1 MNEHAGFFEVAF
13 VYLAAAVISV
23 PLAKRMGLGS
33 VLGYLAA
40 GVAIGPFVLGL
51 VGGDREAGD
60 VMHVAEFGVVVML
73 FLIGLELNLPALW
86 RMRGSLL
93 GLGGLQVLGSGL
105 ALAGGA
111 CWWGLDWRQA
121 LATGFILAL
130 SSTAIVLQSL
140 REKSLHG
147 TAGGRHAF
155 ATLLFQDIAVI
166 PMLAVLPLL
175 AIRDAARH
183 TSTSALAGLP
193 GWLQVVAV
201 LGAVSGV
208 VVLGRWLVPHAF
220 RYIARSGLR
229 EIFTAAALLLVIALA
244 TLMSKVG
251 LSPALGAFLGGV
263 VLAGSS
269 YRHELEG
276 DLEPFKGILL
286 GLFFVSIGASMDLHL
301 MMSNPGRIALLVAG
315 LVLIKGAVL
324 AALSRAF
331 RFGPDTGAL
340 YTLALFQA
348 GEFAFVLLG
357 QARALDVLAGETV
370 AMLNAVVA
378 VSMALTPLAL
388 LVYQY
393 VLMPRF
399 RHGSEPGSRP
409 ADVVE
414 HRSPVIL
421 VGFGRFGNYVGRL
434 LRSQGLRPVIL
445 ETDAEHI
452 ELTRRLGFEV
462 HYGDATRL
470 ELLHAAGAAEAELMI
485 IAVDDEETIDRL
497 VAMATRHF
505 PQMKLVV
512 RATGMDHRMRLLN
525 AGVEHV
531 FHELAGSALDA
542 GARALRLL
550 GWPAYTAER
559 AARRFSRHDLE
570 SAAELAAVRHDES
583 AYVALVRERVAALE
597 SLFRSDPLHPDG
609 LDDHAWDRIPHKR
622 GAAKQKQAN
631 PTNPGP

>member
-1 MNEHAGFFEVAF
+1 MNEHHGFFEVAL

-23 PLAKRMGLGS
+23 PLAKRLGLGS

-40 GVAIGPFVLGL
+40 GVAIGPFALGL
-51 VGGDREAGD
+51 VGGDAQGGG

-111 CWWGLDWRQA
+111 AWWGLGWRQA
-121 LATGFILAL
+121 LATGFILSL

-140 REKSLHG
+140 REKSLQS
-147 TAGGRHAF
+147 TAGGHHAF
-155 ATLLFQDIAVI
+155 ATLLFQDLAVI

-175 AIRDAARH
+175 AGKEVAAH
-183 TSTSALAGLP
+183 VGSSALVGLP
-193 GWLQVVAV
+193 AWLQGLAV

-208 VVLGRWLVPHAF
+208 VVLGRWLMPYVF
-220 RYIARSGLR
+220 GYIARSGLR

-244 TLMSKVG
+244 TLMNQVG

-301 MMSNPGRIALLVAG
+301 IMANPGRIALLVAG
-315 LVLIKGAVL
+315 VVLIKATVL
-324 AALSRAF
+324 AGLSKSF
-331 RFGPDTGAL
+331 RFGADTGSL
-340 YTLALFQA
+340 YTLSLFQA

-357 QARALDVLAGETV
+357 QARALDVLASET
-370 AMLNAVVA
+370 AATLNAVVA

-388 LVYQY
+388 LVYQHW
-393 VLMPRF
+393 LMPRF
-399 RHGSEPGSRP
+399 QAGGATQTRP

-434 LRSQGLRPVIL
+434 LRSQGIRPVIL

-470 ELLHAAGAAEAELMI
+470 EVLHAAGAADAKLMI
-485 IAVDDEETIDRL
+485 IAADAEETIDRL
-497 VAMATRHF
+497 VAMARRHF
-505 PQMKLVV
+505 PQLQLVV
-512 RATGMDHRMRLLN
+512 RANGMDHRARLLN

-550 GWPAYTAER
+550 GLPAYTAER

-570 SAAELAAVRHDES
+570 TAAELAALSHDEP

-597 SLFRSDPLHPDG
+597 SLFRSDPIHPDG
-609 LDDHAWDRIPHKR
+609 LDDHAWDRVPRQR
-622 GAAKQKQAN
+622 GHERGN
-631 PTNPGP
+631 

>member
-1 MNEHAGFFEVAF
+1 MNEHPGFFEVAL

-23 PLAKRMGLGS
+23 PLAKRVGLGS

-40 GVAIGPFVLGL
+40 GVAIGPFALGL
-51 VGGDREAGD
+51 VGGDGQAGD
-60 VMHVAEFGVVVML
+60 LMHVAEFGVVVML

-93 GLGGLQVLGSGL
+93 GLGGLQVLASGL
-105 ALAGGA
+105 ALAGAALG
-111 CWWGLDWRQA
+111 WGLDWRQA
-121 LATGFILAL
+121 LAIGFILSL

-166 PMLAVLPLL
+166 PLLALLPLL
-175 AIRDAARH
+175 AAKDLADRAA
-183 TSTSALAGLP
+183 TSSLDRLP
-193 GWLQVVAV
+193 AWLQGLAV

-208 VVLGRWLVPHAF
+208 VVLGRWLVPHVF
-220 RYIARSGLR
+220 GYIARSGLR
-229 EIFTAAALLLVIALA
+229 EIFTAAALLLVIGLA
-244 TLMSKVG
+244 TLMTQVG

-263 VLAGSS
+263 VLAGSP

-301 MMSNPGRIALLVAG
+301 VMTNPWLIALLVAG

-324 AALSRAF
+324 AALSKVF
-331 RFGPDTGAL
+331 RFGADSGTL
-340 YTLALFQA
+340 YTLSLFQA

-357 QARALDVLAGETV
+357 QARALDVLAPETV
-370 AMLNAVVA
+370 ATLNAVVA
-378 VSMALTPLAL
+378 MSMALTPLAL
-388 LVYQY
+388 LIYHHLLQ
-393 VLMPRF
+393 PRLQAAAKA
-399 RHGSEPGSRP
+399 GTRP
-409 ADVVE
+409 ADVVV

-434 LRSQGLRPVIL
+434 LRSQGIRPVIL
-445 ETDAEHI
+445 ETDAEHV

-470 ELLHAAGAAEAELMI
+470 ELLHAAGAAEAKLMI

-497 VAMATRHF
+497 VAMAARHF
-505 PQMKLVV
+505 PQLELVV
-512 RATGMDHRMRLLN
+512 RATGMEHRMRLLN
-525 AGVEHV
+525 AGVQHV

-550 GWPAYTAER
+550 GLPAYTAER

-570 SAAELAAVRHDES
+570 TAGELAAVRHDES
-583 AYVALVRERVAALE
+583 AYVAMVRERVAALE
-597 SLFRSDPLHPDG
+597 SLFRTDPIHPDG
-609 LDDHAWDRIPHKR
+609 LDDHAWDRLPHKR
-622 GAAKQKQAN
+622 GEAR
-631 PTNPGP
+631 TERES